1 MGPLRD
7 ASDKKI
13 RELYDEIRIELIMM
27 DTSPI
32 GSVKPAYLFQDTVQ
46 LLNSMMDNDGKYT
59 VMQMLK
65 DDMGIASEYN
75 ISEKKFLQSINQ
87 NEGITFALNTL
98 KGMIIN
104 QPIRSHGGSIR
115 NKRIRRQKTKRR
127 MRTSRRRRAS
137 RIRRR

>member
-1 MGPLRD
+1 
-7 ASDKKI
+7 
-13 RELYDEIRIELIMM
+13 MM

-32 GSVKPAYLFQDTVQ
+32 GSVKPAYLFQDTVK
-46 LLNSMMDNDGKYT
+46 LLQRMLENHGTST

-65 DDMGIASEYN
+65 DNTGIASEYN
-75 ISEKKFLQSINQ
+75 ISEETFLQSINQ
-87 NEGITFALNTL
+87 NQKIKFFFNKL
-98 KGMIIN
+98 KGKIIN
-104 QPIRSHGGSIR
+104 QPSRSDGGSIR